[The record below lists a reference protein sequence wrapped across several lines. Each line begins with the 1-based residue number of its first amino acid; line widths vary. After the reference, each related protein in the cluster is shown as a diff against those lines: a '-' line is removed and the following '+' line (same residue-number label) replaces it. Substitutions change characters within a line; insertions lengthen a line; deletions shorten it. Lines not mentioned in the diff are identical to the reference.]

1 MSADGQGG
9 QGARGLYV
17 AQARAAIAPP
27 RSALAGLLA
36 GAIVWGL
43 IWYPYRVLDAAGV
56 GGVPATT
63 LTYLVALAC
72 SVPALVR
79 MRRRIS
85 RPALLVTLG
94 LAAGGCNLGYVVA
107 MLGGEVMRVLLLF
120 YLAPLWTVLLS
131 RALLDERIDAAG
143 AGVIVLAL
151 AGAFTMLW
159 RGEPGAPIPAV
170 RAEWIGLAAGMLFAL
185 GNVLARKAGDVP
197 IEVKSFAVFAG
208 VVCAGALLMGTGA
221 AQPVVPA
228 SDATGLIV
236 LLGLVLFAVNLAVQ
250 HGLAH
255 TPANRAIVIFLVELA
270 VAAASSWALAGELL
284 GVREWVGGG
293 MIVAASL
300 LSGRIGATPANG

>member
-1 MSADGQGG
+1 MSADDQGG
-9 QGARGLYV
+9 RGARGLYV
-17 AQARAAIAPP
+17 AQGHAAIAPP
-27 RSALAGLLA
+27 RSALAGLFA

-79 MRRRIS
+79 MRRGIS
-85 RPALLVTLG
+85 RPVLLVTLG

-143 AGVIVLAL
+143 AGVVGLAL

-159 RGEPGAPIPAV
+159 RGEALVPMPAV
-170 RAEWIGLAAGMLFAL
+170 RAEWIGLAAGMLFAFS
-185 GNVLARKAGDVP
+185 NVLARKAGDVP

-208 VVCAGALLMGTGA
+208 VVCAGAVLIAAGA
-221 AQPVVPA
+221 AEPVRPRA
-228 SDATGLIV
+228 DTIGSIA

-270 VAAASSWALAGELL
+270 VAALSSWALAGELL
-284 GVREWVGGG
+284 RAREWAGGA

-300 LSGRIGATPANG
+300 LSGRIGATPRHG